1 MPHNLMMQN
10 QPTVRIILLLLIVN
24 TLSAC
29 GYTDGKLTLDFS
41 AQQIQEAIAPKF
53 PAENCP
59 LPLTC
64 ITLQNPKVT
73 LADGS
78 DRLTMSF
85 DTAVSLLG
93 QPVTGTAVVSAK
105 PRYQST
111 SGEIYLDE
119 TRIEN
124 LVFKG
129 VSPKVLDAITQY
141 GSALAQQ
148 SLERTPIYSFKNA
161 QADKI
166 AKMGI
171 ADVRVVGG
179 KLRVALDP
187 ALRQAPRAMQ

>member
-10 QPTVRIILLLLIVN
+10 QPTVRILLLLLIVN

-29 GYTDGKLTLDFS
+29 GYADGKLTLDFS